1 MTQLRRSALPSVG
14 QDVRSTTGTGDARPP
29 RFRTRMNLRY
39 GPSTISP
46 IAVAVLALGLLTPL
60 AAGNDVVDPFDV
72 IAAVDGA
79 NRLKL
84 WPGFDVT
91 AYPVAIFDGTR
102 TLLLR
107 HPSPPEGFEHLEG
120 HDGVWV
126 YSGKHPAMRWNSNAD
141 IGGVRTATLLLTIE
155 PGRSVEYEAHILYHE
170 IFHLFS
176 KPLHPSWTP
185 NEMWRFSYPMGDLE
199 NYRQLLLEE
208 EALARAVESSSDEE
222 AASWAVAALE
232 IRTDRQERLRQEHL
246 TFETLLELQEGTAV
260 YMGRSTIGIATETER
275 LREDRG
281 PDGIRWRCYE
291 TGAAVAVILDRLLP
305 GWKVELDAKPETTLT
320 GLLKKAVKAADV
332 QAASFSDDELART
345 SARAEGAVAELTAK
359 RAQLYQVF
367 DERGK
372 KVIVRLSSDGERFA
386 FGRFDPMAVEVLEHG
401 EALHANLLTST
412 HPRGEFRL
420 TNPHF
425 ARRSLDGVI
434 AFTSPAGE
442 HPFLQGYQKI
452 AVSGFQGEPAVER
465 TGSVVSVEAEGLSIS
480 FDGAEVESTDEALI
494 ITVLPVDTSGVPPV
508 K

>member
-1 MTQLRRSALPSVG
+1 L
-14 QDVRSTTGTGDARPP
+14 
-29 RFRTRMNLRY
+29 N
-39 GPSTISP
+39 
-46 IAVAVLALGLLTPL
+46 PL

-72 IAAVDGA
+72 IAAVDRT
-79 NRLKL
+79 NQLEL

-91 AYPVAIFDGTR
+91 AYPVAIFDGNR

-126 YSGKHPAMRWNSNAD
+126 YPGKHPAMRWNSNAD

-155 PGRSVEYEAHILYHE
+155 PGRPAEYEAHILYHE

-176 KPLHPSWTP
+176 KPLHPTWKP
-185 NEMWRFSYPMGDLE
+185 NEIWRFSYPMGDLE

-208 EALARAVESSSDEE
+208 EALARAVESSSNEE
-222 AASWAVAALE
+222 AASWAAAALE
-232 IRTDRQERLRQEHL
+232 IRANRQERLRQEHL

-320 GLLKKAVKAADV
+320 GLLRKAVNAADV
-332 QAASFSDDELART
+332 PAALFSDDELARA
-345 SARAEGAVAELTAK
+345 SARAEGAVAELTAD

-367 DERGK
+367 DQRGK
-372 KVIVRLSSDGERFA
+372 KVIVRLSNDGEHFA
-386 FGRFDPMAVEVLEHG
+386 FDRFDPMAVEVLEHG
-401 EALHANLLTST
+401 DALHAHLLTST

-425 ARRSLDGVI
+425 TRRSLDGVI
-434 AFTSPAGE
+434 ALTSPAGD
-442 HPFLQGYQKI
+442 HPFLQGYRKI
-452 AVSGFQGEPAVER
+452 AVSGFQGEPVVER
-465 TGSVVSVEAEGLSIS
+465 TGNVVSVEAEGLSLS

-494 ITVLPVDTSGVPPV
+494 ITVLPVDAGESHG
-508 K
+508 